1 MEDNKGEKMQQ
12 DMTNWRKLSKGVGY
26 GFQKMETARKA
37 RYKCLAQ
44 YVGRFYSKNRSGD
57 GEERKASPINLL
69 YNAVTTLIPNLV
81 FKNPRVEI
89 TSQVMAYRAYGNQ
102 LGLCTDH
109 LIRKIKLKQTLRK
122 VITDALFLAGFMK
135 TGLCDSGEYLE
146 LDGSPHAI
154 GRPYA
159 DRVDPD
165 DMVIDPFARDWE
177 EMNFVGNRFRVEKQT
192 LLASGLYDPA
202 QVQKLISRYDSGT
215 KFKQEAASLSGDPN
229 LYIGAQEIA
238 EYVDLVEVYL
248 PQSNL
253 LVTLPWNGVELGA
266 EDPLRIVEYEGPE
279 NGPYHMLGFAY
290 VPDNVLPVAP
300 AGIWYDLHILANRLA
315 RKISRQAERMK
326 TILAYEGSAAD
337 DAQEIADSD
346 DGETVRVDNVAA
358 VKEVSFGG
366 TTDIAY
372 KHMEFLESHFSKQA
386 GNIDLLGGEGA
397 DAPTATQ
404 SQMLQ
409 ANTSVRV
416 SDGQDLVYDFTA
428 EVTTDL
434 AAMLHEDPLM
444 NQPLVQRVNGVD
456 QQVHF
461 TPEMRAG
468 DFMDYMLRV
477 KPYSMARQDPNQE
490 LQRILQF
497 ASSVLPAMAQTF
509 QLLGPA
515 FNIEGAMNVVAQKM
529 GIEEVDQ
536 IINSQMLQQRMAMM
550 MQMIPPDG
558 QLGAQMAPPAPP
570 AGAGA
575 GPMPG
580 GGRPQQPNPRQ
591 MGPDGGISNQT
602 LQNQAV
608 QQGANQQPQ
617 F

>member
-1 MEDNKGEKMQQ
+1 MQN
-12 DMTNWRKLSKGVGY
+12 DMTDWRKLAKGVGY

-44 YVGRFYSKNRSGD
+44 YAGRFYSKNRQGD
-57 GEERKASPINLL
+57 GEERKASPINQL
-69 YNAVTTLIPNLV
+69 YTAVTTLVPNIV

-89 TSQVMAYRAYGNQ
+89 TSQVMAYRAYGDK

-122 VITDALFLAGFMK
+122 ATVDALFLAGFIK

-146 LDGSPHAI
+146 IDGSPHAI

-159 DRVDPD
+159 DRVDCD

-177 EMNFVGNRFRVEKQT
+177 EMNFVGNRFRVPKQSII
-192 LLASGLYDPA
+192 ASGIYDPRGID
-202 QVQKLISRYDSGT
+202 KLVSRYDSGT
-215 KFKQEAASLSGDPN
+215 KFKQEASSLSGDPN
-229 LYIGAQEIA
+229 LYVGAQDTI

-248 PQSNL
+248 PQEKL
-253 LVTLPWNGVELGA
+253 IVTLPWEGVEGGGS
-266 EDPLRIVEYEGPE
+266 DPLRIVEYEGPE
-279 NGPYHMLGFAY
+279 TGPYHMLGFAY
-290 VPDNVLPVAP
+290 MPDNVLPVAP
-300 AGIWYDLHILANRLA
+300 AGIWYDLHILSNRLA

-326 TILAYEGSAAD
+326 TILAYEGTAAD

-346 DGETVRVDNVAA
+346 DGETVRVDNINA
-358 VKEVSFGG
+358 VKEISFGG
-366 TTDIAY
+366 TSEIAY
-372 KHMEFLESHFSKQA
+372 KHMEFLEQHFSKQA

-416 SDGQDLVYDFTA
+416 SDMQDLVYDFTA
-428 EVTTDL
+428 EATNDL
-434 AAMLHEDPLM
+434 AYFLHYDPLM
-444 NQPLVQRVNGVD
+444 DQPLVQRVQGQE
-456 QQVHF
+456 QQVQF

-477 KPYSMARQDPNQE
+477 KPYSMARADPNQE
-490 LQRILQF
+490 VQRILQF

-515 FNIEGAMNVVAQKM
+515 FNIEGAMNIVAQKM
-529 GIEEVDQ
+529 GIEEIDQ
-536 IINSQMLQQRMAMM
+536 IINSQMLQQRMLM
-550 MQMIPPDG
+550 MQGLVPPDG
-558 QLGAQMAPPAPP
+558 QLAMQMGM
-570 AGAGA
+570 GAGGA
-575 GPMPG
+575 NGPGGMPGGPQAPALPG
-580 GGRPQQPNPRQ
+580 GGRPQQPNPMQ
-591 MGPDGGISNQT
+591 MGPDGGVSNDT
-602 LQNQAV
+602 LQRQAV
-608 QQGANQQPQ
+608 QQGAMQPPR